1 MAGPPSGAFEK
12 AMMPFV
18 PGAAVSVM
26 APSPV
31 MITVPAEMNEA
42 VDGQIV
48 VPNGGETVMSPDE
61 Q

>member
-1 MAGPPSGAFEK
+1 MAGPPSPAFEK

-31 MITVPAEMNEA
+31 MPTVPAEMNETI
-42 VDGQIV
+42 DGQIV
-48 VPNGGETVMSPDE
+48 VPKGGKR
-61 Q
+61 